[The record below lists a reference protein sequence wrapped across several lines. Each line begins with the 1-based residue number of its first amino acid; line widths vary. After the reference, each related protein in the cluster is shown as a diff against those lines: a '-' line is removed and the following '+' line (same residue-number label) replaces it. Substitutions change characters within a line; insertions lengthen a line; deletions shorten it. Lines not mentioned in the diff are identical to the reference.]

1 MNLFQAHISI
11 SVTTYFSSLEI
22 VSLNSTNDAIER
34 ICGVKNF
41 FERQSELNEIN
52 KLISKKRNSISET
65 ERAEYGDFQTNRN
78 LSDATC
84 NLLKQQLISPKI
96 IIEPTCGKGN
106 FIISS
111 LKTFKSITHIYG
123 IEIYKPYIWET
134 KFAVL
139 DFFLNNTEY
148 CIPKI
153 KIIHYNIF
161 DFDFNYIAKKHQND
175 EFLIIGNP
183 PWVTNS
189 KLSVLNSNNFPKK
202 SNFKKHKG
210 LDAITGKG
218 NFDIAEYIS
227 LNIFEI
233 FSNLK
238 GTFSFLIK
246 NSVAKNILKE
256 QKRKHYKI
264 SNIKQFNIDAKK
276 EFNVSVNA
284 SLFTCTLGNKSD
296 FSLSEHDFYTSKH
309 IRNYGWVNDKFV
321 FDIKQYQNTKSY
333 EGKFSYEWRQGI
345 KHDLSK
351 IMELERVNGHF
362 INNKQEIVKIENELV
377 FGLLKSSDLK
387 GKKVNKTRKFTII
400 TQKKIGQETK
410 YIRTQYPKT
419 YKYLLNNVVLFNNR
433 KSSIYKGKPLF
444 SIFGI
449 GDYSFKP
456 YKVAISGMYK
466 TTTFSIVLP
475 NNKKPIMLDDTCYL
489 IGFDSL
495 IEAEITQFLL
505 NKEKTQAF
513 IRSIAFTDAK
523 RMITKELLMR
533 IDLNEIIN
541 NTAYK
546 ELEIGIG
553 AISEID
559 WINYR
564 ENLAQKTFNRN
575 QQLDLFETMHY
586 PQQKI

>member
-189 KLSVLNSNNFPKK
+189 KLSVLNSNN
-202 SNFKKHKG
+202 G
-210 LDAITGKG
+210 VT
-218 NFDIAEYIS
+218 E
-227 LNIFEI
+227 
-233 FSNLK
+233 
-238 GTFSFLIK
+238 
-246 NSVAKNILKE
+246 
-256 QKRKHYKI
+256 
-264 SNIKQFNIDAKK
+264 
-276 EFNVSVNA
+276 
-284 SLFTCTLGNKSD
+284 
-296 FSLSEHDFYTSKH
+296 
-309 IRNYGWVNDKFV
+309 
-321 FDIKQYQNTKSY
+321 
-333 EGKFSYEWRQGI
+333 
-345 KHDLSK
+345 
-351 IMELERVNGHF
+351 
-362 INNKQEIVKIENELV
+362 
-377 FGLLKSSDLK
+377 
-387 GKKVNKTRKFTII
+387 
-400 TQKKIGQETK
+400 
-410 YIRTQYPKT
+410 
-419 YKYLLNNVVLFNNR
+419 
-433 KSSIYKGKPLF
+433 
-444 SIFGI
+444 
-449 GDYSFKP
+449 
-456 YKVAISGMYK
+456 
-466 TTTFSIVLP
+466 
-475 NNKKPIMLDDTCYL
+475 
-489 IGFDSL
+489 DS
-495 IEAEITQFLL
+495 
-505 NKEKTQAF
+505 
-513 IRSIAFTDAK
+513 
-523 RMITKELLMR
+523 
-533 IDLNEIIN
+533 
-541 NTAYK
+541 
-546 ELEIGIG
+546 
-553 AISEID
+553 
-559 WINYR
+559 
-564 ENLAQKTFNRN
+564 
-575 QQLDLFETMHY
+575 
-586 PQQKI
+586 